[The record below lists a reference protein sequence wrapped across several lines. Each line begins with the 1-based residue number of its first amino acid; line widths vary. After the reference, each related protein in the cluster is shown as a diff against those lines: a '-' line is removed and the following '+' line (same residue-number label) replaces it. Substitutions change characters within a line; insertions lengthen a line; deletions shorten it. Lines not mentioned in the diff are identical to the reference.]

1 MIKTGTV
8 LVLIGPQGSGKGTQ
22 AALLADRDG
31 FCVVGMSDLL
41 RSEVANL
48 TGLKEKITSEIQRGE
63 FIDTDLSVHLIEQYL
78 KRLPSGSKI
87 IFDGFP
93 RLVEQARELD
103 NLVVV
108 TKAVHIDVPYDVSL
122 KRIAGRLMCP
132 RGHVYNKYFVPPR
145 RPGVCTVDE
154 LPLHGREDD
163 TETVVKTRLALYQ
176 QVTTHVL
183 AYYRAQ
189 GKLVSINGN
198 QSVLAVAHEIR
209 EKVLAYV

>member
-1 MIKTGTV
+1 MITTGTV

-41 RSEVANL
+41 RTEVVNP
-48 TGLKEKITSEIQRGE
+48 TLKERITSEIQRGE
-63 FIDTDLSVHLIEQYL
+63 LIDTDLSVHLIEQYL
-78 KRLPSGSKI
+78 KRLSPDSKI

-103 NLVVV
+103 ALVVV

-132 RGHVYNKYFVPPR
+132 RGHVYNKYFVPPQ

-163 TETVVKTRLALYQ
+163 IETVVKTRLALYQ

-189 GKLVSINGN
+189 GKLVTINGN
-198 QSVLAVAHEIR
+198 QSVFAVAHEIR

>member
-145 RPGVCTVDE
+145 RPGVCTIDE

-198 QSVLAVAHEIR
+198 QSVSAVAHEIR